1 MLKTLYVKRPKGREK
16 RKYILLA
23 FDVTYLFIE
32 LYSWEI
38 FTNRFSLNMCVRL
51 APHDQVFL
59 GKIMRNLNTDVREP
73 MDDNLSECFLPI
85 GFTLVLA
92 SGGLPSN

>member
-1 MLKTLYVKRPKGREK
+1 M
-16 RKYILLA
+16 
-23 FDVTYLFIE
+23 DHND

-51 APHDQVFL
+51 APYDQVFL
-59 GKIMRNLNTDVREP
+59 FQIIRNLNTEVREP
-73 MDDNLSECFLPI
+73 MDKNLSECFLPV

-92 SGGLPSN
+92 SGGLPPTKKKTNNKLYLRHRLQKKITM